1 MLLPANKKSVT
12 LELFAHYPCKA
23 GLNEKYN
30 LNRNYK
36 LKPKKIPYYFW
47 KSFIS
52 LHSGRAGLPALIL
65 ILILS
70 SCTPR
75 LAPQEAPIQD
85 PQEFTATGTASLPEN
100 WWQSFEDPVLDSL
113 VQQGLQENLFLAGNW
128 QEYKAAL
135 AVVKRERSF
144 LFPQVDGFA
153 GIDKNT
159 PQGNFSQDF
168 QLQTGLAASYEIDL
182 WGRIRAGI
190 QAEKFNAQAVLRD
203 YQAAAMTISAEIS
216 ITWYQ
221 LLTARRQLEL
231 INQQIK
237 TNEDIVKLIRARFAG
252 GQIRAVDILRQEQL
266 LESTRDQ
273 KIFYETNL
281 EILKNR
287 LAVLLGRPPQ
297 NIEEFSSGIIPN
309 LPPLPETG
317 LPLELVRRRPDL
329 QRAYSLVLAADREL
343 AFAVR
348 SKFPVISIEA
358 QGRFNSADINKLFEN
373 WTYSLAG
380 NLVAPLIYGGRLS
393 AEADRAEAVKNQRL
407 FEYGQAV
414 LTAFEEVE
422 NALFQEYKQIERLE
436 VLERRLDLSAKTSKQ
451 LRIEFLNGLSPYLD
465 VLLAL
470 DEQQQLEREILEA
483 RQELLEIRIG
493 LYRALAGAF
502 DPPETSS
509 L

>member
-1 MLLPANKKSVT
+1 MSSFALL
-12 LELFAHYPCKA
+12 
-23 GLNEKYN
+23 
-30 LNRNYK
+30 
-36 LKPKKIPYYFW
+36 
-47 KSFIS
+47 
-52 LHSGRAGLPALIL
+52 
-65 ILILS
+65 LS

-85 PQEFTATGTASLPEN
+85 PDDFSATGTVSLPDD

-128 QEYKAAL
+128 QQYKAAL
-135 AVVKRERSF
+135 AVIKRERSF
-144 LFPQVDGFA
+144 LFPVVDAIA

-159 PQGNFSQDF
+159 PQGRFSEDF
-168 QLQTGLAASYEIDL
+168 QLQTVFVASYEVDL
-182 WGRIRAGI
+182 WGRVRAGI
-190 QAEKFNAQAVLRD
+190 QAEKYNAEAVLRD

-216 ITWYQ
+216 NTWYQ

-231 INQQIK
+231 INRQIQ

-281 EILKNR
+281 EILENR

-297 NIEEFSSGIIPN
+297 NIESFTSGELPN
-309 LPPLPETG
+309 LPPLPKAG
-317 LPLELVRRRPDL
+317 LPLELIRRRPDL
-329 QRAYSLVLAADREL
+329 QQAYNLVLAADREL
-343 AFAVR
+343 AVAIR
-348 SKFPVISIEA
+348 SKFPVLSIEA
-358 QGRFNSADINKLFEN
+358 QGRFNAAEISNLFDN

-380 NLVAPLIYGGRLS
+380 NLIAPIIYGGRLS
-393 AEADRAEAVKNQRL
+393 AEVDRAEAVKNQRL

-436 VLERRLDLSAKTSKQ
+436 VLERRLDLSSKTSKQ

-483 RQELLEIRIG
+483 RQDLLEIRIG

-502 DPPETSS
+502 DTPEESS

>member
-1 MLLPANKKSVT
+1 M
-12 LELFAHYPCKA
+12 
-23 GLNEKYN
+23 
-30 LNRNYK
+30 
-36 LKPKKIPYYFW
+36 
-47 KSFIS
+47 
-52 LHSGRAGLPALIL
+52 
-65 ILILS
+65 
-70 SCTPR
+70 
-75 LAPQEAPIQD
+75 
-85 PQEFTATGTASLPEN
+85 
-100 WWQSFEDPVLDSL
+100 
-113 VQQGLQENLFLAGNW
+113 AGNW

-135 AVVKRERSF
+135 AVVKRESSF
-144 LFPQVDGFA
+144 LIPQLDLFG

-159 PQGNFSQDF
+159 PQGNFSQDLQF
-168 QLQTGLAASYEIDL
+168 QTGLAASYEIDL

-190 QAEKFNAQAVLRD
+190 QAEKFNAEAVLRD

-216 ITWYQ
+216 NTWYQ
-221 LLTARRQLEL
+221 MLTARRQLEL
-231 INQQIK
+231 IIEQIE
-237 TNEDIVKLIRARFAG
+237 TNEKIVKLIRARFAG

-273 KIFYETNL
+273 KIFFETNL
-281 EILKNR
+281 EIIENR

-297 NIEEFSSGIIPN
+297 NIDNFPSGVIPA
-309 LPPLPETG
+309 LPPLPKTG
-317 LPLELVRRRPDL
+317 LPLELIRRRPDL
-329 QRAYSLVLAADREL
+329 QQAYNLVLAADRDL
-343 AFAVR
+343 AFALR

-358 QGRFNSADINKLFEN
+358 QGRFTSAEIGNLFEN

-380 NLVAPLIYGGRLS
+380 NIVAPLIYGGRLS

-414 LTAFEEVE
+414 LIAFEEVE

-436 VLERRLDLSAKTSKQ
+436 VLERRLDLSSKTSKQ
-451 LRIEFLNGLSPYLD
+451 LRVEFLNGLSPYLD

-483 RQELLEIRIG
+483 RQDLLEIRIG

-502 DPPETSS
+502 DTPETSS